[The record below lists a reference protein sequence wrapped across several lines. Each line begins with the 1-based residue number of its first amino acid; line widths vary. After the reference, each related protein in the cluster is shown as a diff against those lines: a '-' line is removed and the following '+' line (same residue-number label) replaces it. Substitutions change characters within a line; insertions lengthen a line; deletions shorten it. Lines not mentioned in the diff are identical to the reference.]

1 MDLGMA
7 RAVGVEDE
15 PFEVGREIGMPVCV
29 LRGAH
34 GCVRFAYDRGFAGLD
49 IACDEFAG
57 ALPVVAEE
65 VLTTR
70 GSADVIEAIARRAN
84 ALWGFVC
91 RYFDE
96 VAFVGC
102 VLAFGADG

>member
-1 MDLGMA
+1 MA

-15 PFEVGREIGMPVCV
+15 PFEVGREIGMPVRV

-34 GCVRFAYDRGFAGLD
+34 GCMGFAYDRGFAGLD
-49 IACDEFAG
+49 IADDEFAG

-70 GSADVIEAIARRAN
+70 RGADVVEAIARCAN

-96 VAFVGC
+96 VALVGC
-102 VLAFGADG
+102 IFAFGADG

>member
-1 MDLGMA
+1 MDLGMS

-15 PFEVGREIGMPVCV
+15 PFEIGREIGMPVCV

-34 GCVRFAYDRGFAGLD
+34 GCVRFAYDCGFAGVD
-49 IACDEFAG
+49 IADDEFAG

-70 GSADVIEAIARRAN
+70 GGADVVEAIARRAN
-84 ALWGFVC
+84 ALCGFVC

-96 VAFVGC
+96 VALVGC
-102 VLAFGADG
+102 VLTFRADG